1 MHFFICVLSTINYFY
16 IITRI
21 KQISFQF
28 LKIIIQECFEVVPRH
43 ESVFTN
49 PLQLVQVAWKACTP
63 ILSCFCG
70 GVQSRVFCYMPTLP
84 AYCHSVVYISYI
96 CHFDM
101 ANANIRRHFREAEL
115 LRAVGMVQQ
124 GATYRQVGAAPSSPE
139 PGRDTGYKVHPPGD
153 MLEVG
158 KGSQHQLRI
167 RSLVVQA
174 RRARFLIATS
184 LRNDLANALG
194 FRVSTQPAGCMKVNC
209 SREDLACISPCC
221 DDIARPAWNGPGSMH
236 GGPCNTGETFCS
248 LMSPDNA

>member
-1 MHFFICVLSTINYFY
+1 MHFFICVLSTISYFY

-124 GATYRQVGAAPSSPE
+124 GATYRQVGAAL
-139 PGRDTGYKVHPPGD
+139 GVHHTVITRAGERYRLQGTP
-153 MLEVG
+153 
-158 KGSQHQLRI
+158 
-167 RSLVVQA
+167 A
-174 RRARFLIATS
+174 RRHAGGRQRVTTPAQDSVFGRSSTS
-184 LRNDLANALG
+184 
-194 FRVSTQPAGCMKVNC
+194 CKVFDSNF
-209 SREDLACISPCC
+209 SPK
-221 DDIARPAWNGPGSMH
+221 
-236 GGPCNTGETFCS
+236 
-248 LMSPDNA
+248 